1 LPTTWDRPE
10 ESAPVSGEVMKVQ
23 SHHPATIDAHTRGGQ
38 TSHRRQH
45 APSVSTASATDS
57 AARVRFWRPFPRE
70 AGDIICGEG
79 SVADLPIHTH
89 EALRVMLPASRFAVV
104 DGRRGAV
111 VVRPGQLHVAAPL
124 ELHGARSLGDA
135 PCAMRVILVAPAVLL
150 KVSEE
155 LASLWS
161 GASPGLQQ
169 VVVDNPGLYAE
180 LWALI
185 GDLRGPLVALAC
197 APRLLGCLA
206 RLLAGLPARAT
217 NAPSPR
223 ASRQAAGVGRVCDYV
238 RAHTMESLSLD
249 ELATVAGLS
258 KFYLLRAFRR
268 AHGVT
273 PHAYQMQLRLAHAWR
288 FIVEGYPLSHAS
300 YEAGFADQS
309 HLTRRFAAVFGLT
322 PARYARQLAVPPGA
336 APSSASGAGRSAA
349 PPSAA

>member
-1 LPTTWDRPE
+1 MR
-10 ESAPVSGEVMKVQ
+10 VQ
-23 SHHPATIDAHTRGGQ
+23 SHHPATIDARMRGMQ
-38 TSHRRQH
+38 TPHRPQH
-45 APSVSTASATDS
+45 APPVPAASATDS
-57 AARVRFWRPFPRE
+57 AARLRFWRPFARE

-79 SVADLPIHTH
+79 SIAELPIHTH
-89 EALRVMLPASRFAVV
+89 EALQVILPASRFAVV
-104 DGRRGAV
+104 DGRRGAMV
-111 VVRPGQLHVAAPL
+111 IRPGQLHVAAPL

-150 KVSEE
+150 KVGEE
-155 LASLWS
+155 IAGRWS
-161 GASPGLQQ
+161 GASPGRQQ
-169 VVVDNPGLYAE
+169 LVVDDPGLYAE

-206 RLLAGLPARAT
+206 RLLTGLPARPAH
-217 NAPSPR
+217 APSPR
-223 ASRQAAGVGRVCDYV
+223 ASRQAAGVDRVCDYV
-238 RAHTMESLSLD
+238 RAHTTESVSLD

-322 PARYARQLAVPPGA
+322 PARYVRQLAVPPGA
-336 APSSASGAGRSAA
+336 APSNASAVGRSAA
-349 PPSAA
+349 PSSAA